1 MPDDIRWILTD
12 AGFRCRIVSDLRD
25 IGFTLFASD
34 AGLNPA
40 AMDEGYFFLYRT
52 ISDLRDIGLLPFQS
66 GLHVPKVSQRL

>member
-1 MPDDIRWILTD
+1 M
-12 AGFRCRIVSDLRD
+12 D